1 MKIQSTQLAKDD
13 NNMNQN
19 AHWSLQQHAH
29 RRHIVYQIDHIST
42 LYWSAIV
49 TIALSCTIFELFD
62 AQNIVTLK
70 SRLGVIEGHWK
81 WHHSIDRIGVPI
93 LLPL

>member
-29 RRHIVYQIDHIST
+29 RRHIVC
-42 LYWSAIV
+42 IV
-49 TIALSCTIFELFD
+49 SY
-62 AQNIVTLK
+62 NIVTAVWQSSLVVM
-70 SRLGVIEGHWK
+70 RWF
-81 WHHSIDRIGVPI
+81 
-93 LLPL
+93 